1 MDEVRKRV
9 EVRGIVQ
16 GVGFR
21 PFVYR
26 VARRCDI
33 RGRVLNS
40 SDGIAIEA
48 EGSETGLENFL
59 SILKT
64 ELPPLARIDS
74 LTVSDQT
81 PLGDIDFAIEP
92 SVSVPG
98 RFGLEPPDVA
108 TCAECEDDFTSPE
121 NRRFG
126 YPFGNCTNCGPR
138 YTIIRDVPYDR
149 SNTCPSFSGGVV
161 VGSGTPVCFPS

>member
-1 MDEVRKRV
+1 MADLLAAGGVRKRI

-26 VARRCDI
+26 VARRFDI

-40 SDGIAIEA
+40 SDGVVIEA
-48 EGSETGLENFL
+48 EGSDTGLENFL

-64 ELPPLARIDS
+64 ELPPLARIDGF
-74 LTVSDQT
+74 TVSDQA

-92 SVSVPG
+92 SVNVPG
-98 RFGLEPPDVA
+98 RFGLVPPDVA
-108 TCAECEDDFTSPE
+108 TCAECEGDFTSPE

-126 YPFGNCTNCGPR
+126 YPFPHCTNSGPR
-138 YTIIRDVPYDR
+138 YR
-149 SNTCPSFSGGVV
+149 SE
-161 VGSGTPVCFPS
+161 